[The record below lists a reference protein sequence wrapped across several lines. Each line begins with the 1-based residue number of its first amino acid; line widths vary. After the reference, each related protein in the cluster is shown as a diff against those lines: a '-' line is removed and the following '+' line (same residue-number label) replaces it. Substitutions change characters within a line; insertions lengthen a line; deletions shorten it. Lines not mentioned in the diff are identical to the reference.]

1 MKRIFITGGHGF
13 VGYSLINTLK
23 LQYDIT
29 VYDIIPPPEKYD
41 AGAKYIL
48 GSITDIEHLTNSMR
62 CHDYVIHLATCMDSS
77 SNIDTFI
84 KTVNIGIIGTL
95 NVLKSM
101 NENGI
106 KNLMFFS
113 SSFVYGNT
121 HQNIEGNKEDD
132 FKFPHTGYGI
142 SKLSSELFIQ
152 MNKKINYIILRP
164 SIICGK
170 YDWYGQSIS
179 IFIKKSITDKQITIK
194 SDANEIMR
202 DYVYIDDVCSV
213 VSKLLET
220 ETFDNKIYNVS
231 SHEPI
236 STRQLVEKI
245 STITGCGI
253 NVIPE
258 KSDTPLKILNLDNSH
273 ISKIHT
279 IRKLDTYL
287 GDYINWAR
295 DNHESYWK

>member
-13 VGYSLINTLK
+13 VGYSIISTLK
-23 LQYDIT
+23 SQYDIT
-29 VYDIIPPPEKYD
+29 VYDINPPLKKYD

-48 GSITDIEHLTNSMR
+48 GSITDEQHLTNSMR
-62 CHDYVIHLATCMDSS
+62 GNDYVIHLATCMDSS

-84 KTVNIGIIGTL
+84 KTVNVGIIGTI
-95 NVLKSM
+95 NVLKAM
-101 NENGI
+101 NKNDI
-106 KNLMFFS
+106 KNLLFFS

-121 HQNIEGNKEDD
+121 YENINGNKEDD
-132 FKFPHTGYGI
+132 FKLPHTGYGV

-179 IFIKKSITDKQITIK
+179 IFIKKSITEKQITIK
-194 SDANEIMR
+194 SDANQIMR

-220 ETFDNKIYNVS
+220 EGFDNNIYNVS

-236 STRQLVEKI
+236 STSQLVERI
-245 STITGCGI
+245 STITGCAI
-253 NVIPE
+253 NVTSE
-258 KSDTPLKILNLDNSH
+258 KSYSPLKILNLNNTKISRLH
-273 ISKIHT
+273 TISK
-279 IRKLDTYL
+279 LDSYL
-287 GDYINWAR
+287 EDYINWAR
-295 DNHESYWK
+295 DNHESYWI